1 MADIEYHVAS
11 FVVSTG
17 PEHSNQV
24 AEYINSL
31 PGLEVHAGE
40 QGKLIV
46 TAEARNV
53 RELADVVNDLEQV
66 DFVIA
71 VAPVY
76 HEYESA
82 EETVASKEGAEQ

>member
-1 MADIEYHVAS
+1 MADNEYHVAS
-11 FVVSTG
+11 FVISTKA
-17 PEHSNQV
+17 EHSNQV
-24 AEYINSL
+24 AEHINSL

-46 TAEARNV
+46 TAEARDV

-66 DFVIA
+66 DSVIA

-82 EETVASKEGAEQ
+82 EESAAFTPREE